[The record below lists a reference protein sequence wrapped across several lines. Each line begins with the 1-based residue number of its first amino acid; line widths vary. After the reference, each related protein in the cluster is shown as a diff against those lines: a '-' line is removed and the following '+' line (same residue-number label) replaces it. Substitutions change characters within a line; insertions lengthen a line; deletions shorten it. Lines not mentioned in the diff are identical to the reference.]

1 MYMLSRSVAP
11 DSATLWTVARQ
22 APLSMGFSM
31 REYWGGL
38 PCLPAGDLPDPGI
51 EPVSLTS
58 TALEGG
64 FFITSAT
71 WEAPWCMRGHS
82 FKNHWRAMCAKTF
95 ENCKSG

>member
-1 MYMLSRSVAP
+1 
-11 DSATLWTVARQ
+11 
-22 APLSMGFSM
+22 MGFSM

-58 TALEGG
+58 TASEGG

-82 FKNHWRAMCAKTF
+82 VLKIIGEAMCAKTLKTA
-95 ENCKSG
+95 NQVNLT